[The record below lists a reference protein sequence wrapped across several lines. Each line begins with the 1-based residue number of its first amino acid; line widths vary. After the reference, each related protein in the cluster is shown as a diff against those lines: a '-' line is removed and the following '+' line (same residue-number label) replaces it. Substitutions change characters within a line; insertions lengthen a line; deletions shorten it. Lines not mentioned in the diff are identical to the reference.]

1 MGNQNIIKDGL
12 KTPHYMMGCFEN
24 QLLVQKYAITLK
36 VLRIRRAWRN
46 DYTSWKTVLD
56 GIEVGS
62 QIEKN
67 RHANK

>member
-1 MGNQNIIKDGL
+1 
-12 KTPHYMMGCFEN
+12 MMGCFEN